1 MKNHNQQPEVIACQ
15 GGGERAD
22 EGVNSVIVIPSMK
35 SASSGYSESGTSE
48 EYPPADTLKEEV
60 EMKMLI
66 CLVMVAIGILGVLVP
81 YNLGISQ
88 VGVMEMHEI
97 VSLMMV
103 GVGLSGILLLLLK

>member
-15 GGGERAD
+15 GGGE
-22 EGVNSVIVIPSMK
+22 
-35 SASSGYSESGTSE
+35 SAELNSGYSESGTSE